1 MVFAGALLHNVK
13 DWDVYLETP
22 ELFIMVQALLGSKVT
37 AAIKHRIHA
46 TSFNNDTLLLAG

>member
-22 ELFIMVQALLGSKVT
+22 ELFIMVPALLGLKVT
-37 AAIKHRIHA
+37 AAIKHGVQATTFYFALLHA
-46 TSFNNDTLLLAG
+46 G